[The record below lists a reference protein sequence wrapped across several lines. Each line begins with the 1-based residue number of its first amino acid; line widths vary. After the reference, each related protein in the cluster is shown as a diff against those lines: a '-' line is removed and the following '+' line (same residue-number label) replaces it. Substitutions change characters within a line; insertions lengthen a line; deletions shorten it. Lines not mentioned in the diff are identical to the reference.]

1 MLLRIGCITALLKPC
16 EFKRTSELANQNLF
30 FSRICREKIYREG
43 LFREAEVLLKVQC
56 CLQDVG
62 SHIATPSDASKIK
75 QGSDSNFFPW
85 LQRSLCDSLALS
97 RLVIQWH
104 ATINEIIA
112 SADSTNFLLV
122 RENCWGNKSIRWR
135 KTSQSAMYCCQ
146 NYKHLIFVKIKKIKK
161 LEALMSAKAD
171 SVLRFQFFNEN

>member
-75 QGSDSNFFPW
+75 QGSDSNFFP
-85 LQRSLCDSLALS
+85 
-97 RLVIQWH
+97 
-104 ATINEIIA
+104 
-112 SADSTNFLLV
+112 
-122 RENCWGNKSIRWR
+122 
-135 KTSQSAMYCCQ
+135 
-146 NYKHLIFVKIKKIKK
+146 
-161 LEALMSAKAD
+161 
-171 SVLRFQFFNEN
+171 